1 MLDLR
6 LAPPPQKQMDWWP
19 SPVAAPGQGWI
30 EDGTSR
36 AFCLHE
42 GAFRQNALMHILTY
56 VIYIYISYMYD
67 IIVVDIVIEYTF
79 EICFVEDRAWFCADI
94 GYGMLVC
101 CTLVWRFLNETGK
114 MAKTVDG
121 FPQILYNWMEKDGT
135 WSLSKMSLYQ
145 LGSNLGPIHN

>member
-1 MLDLR
+1 
-6 LAPPPQKQMDWWP
+6 
-19 SPVAAPGQGWI
+19 
-30 EDGTSR
+30 
-36 AFCLHE
+36 
-42 GAFRQNALMHILTY
+42 MHILTY

-121 FPQILYNWMEKDGT
+121 FPQILYN
-135 WSLSKMSLYQ
+135 
-145 LGSNLGPIHN
+145 